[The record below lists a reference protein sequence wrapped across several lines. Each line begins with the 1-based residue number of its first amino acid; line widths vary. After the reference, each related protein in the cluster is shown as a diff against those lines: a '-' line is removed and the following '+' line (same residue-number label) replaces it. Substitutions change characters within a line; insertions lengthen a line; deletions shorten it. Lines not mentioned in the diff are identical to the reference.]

1 MKATVATANA
11 EGKSVTVRYASIDV
25 FRGLT
30 MAVMI
35 FVNDLDGVRG
45 LPWWTHHAKAEVDV
59 MTYVDMVFPFFLFVL
74 GLSMPI
80 AIAQRLKKNASVSL
94 LWLHVLERSGSLIV
108 LGLILANVELADS
121 SLMGIDRNAWAI
133 LALLGS
139 AIFLYV
145 PLQGSRQ
152 GKSYLWLRVAGA
164 VLTIAMFVI
173 FRRVS
178 PGGHVGWI
186 VGSYPEILG
195 FLGYTYL
202 AVALLYI
209 PTRCWTSAPMIWFV
223 LVLAFS
229 VCCASKW
236 IVFPRSVPLYFWPF
250 GDGTMVF
257 VAMAGV
263 VTAVLLFGEL
273 RWKKQRERLMI
284 AFGFALATI
293 IAAKLLTPLGIS
305 KIRDTPTWGLY
316 SVGAAVLL
324 IATLYWI
331 CDLKKQT
338 TWAAF
343 FRPAGSNTLLTYLLP
358 DFYYFISWLVGFEY
372 FATHFNSGWPGVLR
386 SALFTVLILAIA
398 GVLTRLK
405 VRLQL

>member
-1 MKATVATANA
+1 MKATVSTANA

-186 VGSYPEILG
+186 DGSYPEILG
-195 FLGYTYL
+195 LLGYTYL

-209 PTRCWTSAPMIWFV
+209 PTRRWTSAPITWF
-223 LVLAFS
+223 LLLLAFS
-229 VCCASKW
+229 AFCAARW
-236 IVFPRSVPLYFWPF
+236 IVFPRRIPLYVWPF
-250 GDGTMVF
+250 GDGTMAL

-273 RWKKQRERLMI
+273 RWKKAEGKVDDCLWVRIGNDHCGEV
-284 AFGFALATI
+284 ADTVGNFEDTGY
-293 IAAKLLTPLGIS
+293 PNLG
-305 KIRDTPTWGLY
+305 
-316 SVGAAVLL
+316 VV
-324 IATLYWI
+324 
-331 CDLKKQT
+331 
-338 TWAAF
+338 
-343 FRPAGSNTLLTYLLP
+343 
-358 DFYYFISWLVGFEY
+358 
-372 FATHFNSGWPGVLR
+372 
-386 SALFTVLILAIA
+386 
-398 GVLTRLK
+398 
-405 VRLQL
+405 